1 MTRQAGQAALFTLLI
16 LVMWEAVGRLTSF
29 GAAVFP
35 PPTRIAGTF
44 WEDRSLY
51 WLHGFATARTAAIG
65 FVAGTL
71 TALTA
76 AFFFCLFPKLETLFR
91 GVNIAIFTMPAI
103 VIGPLLVLIFPGQLP
118 QIILAAL
125 LVYYPTM
132 AAALFGL
139 RDIDPRLAA
148 VIEIYGGGDM
158 ALMRFVRIRSALP
171 AIFAG
176 LRTAAP
182 LAVLGAVLGEFGS
195 GAQWGF
201 GTFLLAALP
210 QANSARLWGIGLAGS
225 FIALAGYLFFLVPAR
240 RLEAAASQVTL
251 AAAQADPAQSFGPV
265 TKSGKALLF
274 AGAALMP
281 FFLWWAAL
289 AITQLNPIIAP
300 GPLQTFSYVLTAPG
314 APEARAVLG
323 QALKETL
330 PVAALGFVSGLAAAF
345 LLAAL
350 SQLAPTLSRAL
361 LPVAILAQNIPLVAL
376 VPFVL
381 LLLGRG
387 IAASVFIAV
396 LVVFFPA
403 YVMINQGFR
412 MVPAP
417 AQDLVT
423 VYGGGRWK
431 QLVLLSIP
439 YARASLFAAAKLV
452 APQALLG
459 VLIAEWLLS
468 GVGLGNLL
476 NASRGTLDYEMI
488 WAGAFVSI
496 LICVGAYQLVAALE
510 RAYNR

>member
-1 MTRQAGQAALFTLLI
+1 MTRQAAHAALLFLLI
-16 LVMWEAVGRLTSF
+16 LAIWESVGLLTSF
-29 GAAVFP
+29 GAAVLP
-35 PPTRIAGTF
+35 PPTEIAKVF
-44 WEDRSLY
+44 WEERGLY
-51 WLHGFATARTAAIG
+51 WLHGVATARTAATG

-71 TALTA
+71 TALSA
-76 AFFFCLFPKLETLFR
+76 AFLFCLFPKLETLFR
-91 GVNIAIFTMPAI
+91 GVNIAIFAMPAI

-132 AAALFGL
+132 TAALFGL
-139 RDIDPRLAA
+139 REIDPRLIA
-148 VIEIYGGGDM
+148 VIEIYGGRDI

-171 AIFAG
+171 TIFAG

-210 QANSARLWGIGLAGS
+210 QANPARLWGIGLAGS
-225 FIALAGYLFFLVPAR
+225 FIALGGYLFFLLPAR
-240 RLEAAASQVTL
+240 RLETAASQVTL
-251 AAAQADPAQSFGPV
+251 AAAQADPSPPMGAH
-265 TKSGKALLF
+265 TRSGKALLL

-281 FFLWWAAL
+281 FFLWWVAL
-289 AITQLNPIIAP
+289 AITQLSPIIAP
-300 GPLQTFSYVLTAPG
+300 GPLQTFSYILTAPG
-314 APEARAVLG
+314 AGEARAVLG
-323 QALKETL
+323 QALSETL
-330 PVAALGFVSGLAAAF
+330 PIAALGFLSGLAAAF

-350 SQLAPTLSRAL
+350 SFLAPAISRAL
-361 LPVAILAQNIPLVAL
+361 LPAAMLAQNIPLVAL

-381 LLLGRG
+381 LLFGRG
-387 IAASVFIAV
+387 MMASVFMAV

-417 AQDLVT
+417 ARELVA

-431 QLVLLSIP
+431 QLVLICIP

-468 GVGLGNLL
+468 GIGLGNLL
-476 NASRGTLDYEMI
+476 NASRGTLDYELI
-488 WAGAFVSI
+488 WAGALISI
-496 LICVGAYQLVAALE
+496 LISVGAYQLVATFE
-510 RAYNR
+510 RAYIR